1 LVIIGLIFIILL
13 GLIILWANHKIMN
26 VKQSVIATLVLLL
39 ADFLWIGLYMGKQY
53 QTQVISIQGSNMKAN
68 PIFIVLAYLLMVVG
82 LNVFVLPN
90 IRKGHELEDSL
101 KYGLTFGIVLY
112 GVYDF
117 TSGAVLTKWNKKLAI
132 VDVIWGGF
140 VYFIASYLGS
150 IL

>member
-1 LVIIGLIFIILL
+1 
-13 GLIILWANHKIMN
+13 MN

-53 QTQVISIQGSNMKAN
+53 KTQVRSIQKTDIKPN
-68 PIFIVLAYLLMVVG
+68 PVFIVIAYILMVIG

-90 IRKGHELEDSL
+90 IRKGYELVDSL
-101 KYGLTFGIVLY
+101 KYGSIFGIVLY

-117 TSGAVLTKWNKKLAI
+117 TSGAVFSKWNKKLAI
-132 VDVIWGGF
+132 IDVLWGGF
-140 VYFIASYLGS
+140 VYFIAAYLGS

>member
-1 LVIIGLIFIILL
+1 
-13 GLIILWANHKIMN
+13 MN
-26 VKQSVIATLVLLL
+26 AKQSIIATLVLLF

-53 QTQVISIQGSNMKAN
+53 QSQVRTIQGTDLKAN
-68 PIFIVLAYLLMVVG
+68 PVFIILAYLLMVVG

-90 IRKGHELEDSL
+90 IRKGHELVDSL
-101 KYGLTFGIVLY
+101 KYGLTFGIILY

-117 TSGAVLTKWNKKLAI
+117 TSGAVLKKWNKKLAI
-132 VDVIWGGF
+132 IDILWGGF

>member
-1 LVIIGLIFIILL
+1 
-13 GLIILWANHKIMN
+13 MN
-26 VKQSVIATLVLLL
+26 VKQSIISTTVLLL

-53 QTQVISIQGSNMKAN
+53 QTQVRTIQGTDMKTN
-68 PIFIVLAYLLMVVG
+68 PTFIVLAYILMIVG

-90 IRKGHELEDSL
+90 IRQGYELEDSL

-117 TSGAVLTKWNKKLAI
+117 TSGAVLSKWNKKLAI
-132 VDVIWGGF
+132 IDVLWGGF

>member
-1 LVIIGLIFIILL
+1 
-13 GLIILWANHKIMN
+13 MN
-26 VKQSVIATLVLLL
+26 AKQSIIATLVLLF

-53 QTQVISIQGSNMKAN
+53 QSQVRTIQGTELKAN
-68 PIFIVLAYLLMVVG
+68 PVFIILAYLLMVVG

-101 KYGLTFGIVLY
+101 KYGLTFGIILY

-117 TSGAVLTKWNKKLAI
+117 TSGAVLKKWNKKLAI
-132 VDVIWGGF
+132 IDILWGGF

>member
-1 LVIIGLIFIILL
+1 
-13 GLIILWANHKIMN
+13 MN
-26 VKQSVIATLVLLL
+26 VKQSIIATIVLLL

-53 QTQVISIQGSNMKAN
+53 QSQVRTIQGSNMKTN
-68 PIFIVLAYLLMVVG
+68 PVFIVLSYLLMVVG

-90 IRKGHELEDSL
+90 ISKGNELEDSL

-117 TSGAVLTKWNKKLAI
+117 TSGAVLSKWNKKLAI
-132 VDVIWGGF
+132 IDVLWGGF
-140 VYFIASYLGS
+140 VYFIAAYLGT

>member
-1 LVIIGLIFIILL
+1 
-13 GLIILWANHKIMN
+13 MN
-26 VKQSVIATLVLLL
+26 AKQSIIATLVLLF

-53 QTQVISIQGSNMKAN
+53 QSQVRTIQGSDLKAN
-68 PIFIVLAYLLMVVG
+68 PVFIILAYLLMVVG

-90 IRKGHELEDSL
+90 IRKGHELVDSL
-101 KYGLTFGIVLY
+101 KYGLTFGIILY

-132 VDVIWGGF
+132 IDVLWGGF
-140 VYFIASYLGS
+140 VFFIASYLGS

>member
-1 LVIIGLIFIILL
+1 
-13 GLIILWANHKIMN
+13 MN

-53 QTQVISIQGSNMKAN
+53 QIQVLSIQGSNMKAN
-68 PIFIVLAYLLMVVG
+68 SVFIVLAYLLMVVG

-132 VDVIWGGF
+132 VDVLWGGF

>member
-1 LVIIGLIFIILL
+1 
-13 GLIILWANHKIMN
+13 MN
-26 VKQSVIATLVLLL
+26 VKQSIIATLVLLL

-53 QTQVISIQGSNMKAN
+53 QSQVRTIQGSNMKTN
-68 PIFIVLAYLLMVVG
+68 PVFIVLAYLLMVVG

-90 IRKGHELEDSL
+90 IRKGYELEDSL

-117 TSGAVLTKWNKKLAI
+117 TSGAVLSKWNKKLAI
-132 VDVIWGGF
+132 IDVLWGGF
-140 VYFIASYLGS
+140 VYFIAAYLGS

>member
-1 LVIIGLIFIILL
+1 
-13 GLIILWANHKIMN
+13 MN
-26 VKQSVIATLVLLL
+26 VKKSIIATLVLLL

-53 QTQVISIQGSNMKAN
+53 QTQVLSIQGSNMKAN
-68 PIFIVLAYLLMVVG
+68 PVFIVLAYLLMVVG

>member
-1 LVIIGLIFIILL
+1 
-13 GLIILWANHKIMN
+13 MN

-53 QTQVISIQGSNMKAN
+53 QTQVLSIQGSNMKTN
-68 PIFIVLAYLLMVVG
+68 PVFIVLAYLLMVVG

-101 KYGLTFGIVLY
+101 KYGITFGIVLY

>member
-1 LVIIGLIFIILL
+1 
-13 GLIILWANHKIMN
+13 MN
-26 VKQSVIATLVLLL
+26 VKQSIIATIVLLL
-39 ADFLWIGLYMGKQY
+39 ADFLWISLYMGKQY
-53 QTQVISIQGSNMKAN
+53 QAQVRSIQGTAMKTN
-68 PIFIVLAYLLMVVG
+68 PVFIVLAYILMVVG

-117 TSGAVLTKWNKKLAI
+117 TSGAVLSKWNKKLAI
-132 VDVIWGGF
+132 IDVLWGGF

>member
-1 LVIIGLIFIILL
+1 
-13 GLIILWANHKIMN
+13 MN

-53 QTQVISIQGSNMKAN
+53 QTQVLSIQGSNMKAN
-68 PIFIVLAYLLMVVG
+68 PVFIVLAYLLMVVG

-117 TSGAVLTKWNKKLAI
+117 TSGAVLSKWNKKLAM
-132 VDVIWGGF
+132 VDVLWGGF
-140 VYFIASYLGS
+140 VYFIAAYLGS